1 MRVSFQVDV
10 KDRKVKTKSIN
21 FHRRKNLQYYEIS
34 ARSNYQFEKPFQ
46 VCFPYKYQQC
56 MGEGAREREKEG
68 ESFLSHPST
77 QHRQWYSRLHQP
89 AF

>member
-46 VCFPYKYQQC
+46 VCFPGTLNPK
-56 MGEGAREREKEG
+56 
-68 ESFLSHPST
+68 PSI
-77 QHRQWYSRLHQP
+77 P
-89 AF
+89 